1 MRAGTGYDVHR
12 FAENR
17 KLILCGVEIPYEK
30 GLLGHSD
37 ADVALHAV
45 MDALLG
51 AAALRDIRY
60 HFPDTDPAYKGISSM
75 KLLERVGE
83 MLLEKFYVVENI
95 DVTIIAQAPKL
106 RPYIDQMI
114 YNIADALR
122 IDTDQVNVKATTE
135 EGLGFTGAMEGISA
149 QAVCVVASVLDE
161 LDAGSPGSVC
171 GPGGCEGCPG
181 CRNCKTESLG

>member
-1 MRAGTGYDVHR
+1 
-12 FAENR
+12 
-17 KLILCGVEIPYEK
+17 
-30 GLLGHSD
+30 
-37 ADVALHAV
+37 V

-51 AAALRDIRY
+51 AAALRDIGY